1 MKIRGYKINNYKSI
15 GLEDNYL
22 PIESNVTALIGKNE
36 SGKSN
41 ILEAIGKLSF
51 LTPMNN
57 AYIKNTN
64 RGSTEEISI
73 IVHLKFNQDELVEFA
88 TNHSITIM
96 KYIDSSNIKI
106 EGGLSHLIES
116 DKLLMSAID
125 ELSELR
131 SNRNAWG
138 NDSTR
143 LKTIQ
148 GYIDELKEISTQI
161 LVNFYAKLD
170 SLEKFILNDYEDKE
184 ILKNNIKTIHEQLKR
199 YYNLL
204 PQIYYRDKDQQLD
217 STYKYED
224 IKNILKDSNHIFYRF
239 LIAAEIDEDEIQ
251 KAFESTIDGDKQTI
265 RNRIYKKIKQNI
277 EEKFNAFYTQ
287 ERITIQTVIEGN
299 LFKIYII
306 TDDKV
311 MNLSERS
318 NGLRWYLSL
327 FVDVLSRDYKDRSV
341 LYLLDEPGVYL
352 HVNAQ
357 KELLKLFSRLA
368 ERGNQVVYTTHSPYM
383 IDSQDILNVRAIEKD
398 EDGNTKIFKNAYN
411 QKLSS
416 ESKMETLS
424 PLLKAIGADLK
435 FNIGPSSKN
444 NIITEGISDYMY
456 LKAMLYNLKV
466 DNSPNIIPSA
476 GARNI
481 NKVASI
487 LIGWGCEFKILLDYD
502 VEGYKEYKVLVN
514 KLDETLKNK
523 IYFVNPNSE
532 PDETEMKIAPKTIE
546 SLICESDFEKLCTPY
561 DGTSSTKVLVA
572 KEFHDKVVSGE
583 INLQEETISNFNKL
597 FQMLVAAS

>member
-1 MKIRGYKINNYKSI
+1 
-15 GLEDNYL
+15 
-22 PIESNVTALIGKNE
+22 
-36 SGKSN
+36 
-41 ILEAIGKLSF
+41 
-51 LTPMNN
+51 
-57 AYIKNTN
+57 
-64 RGSTEEISI
+64 
-73 IVHLKFNQDELVEFA
+73 
-88 TNHSITIM
+88 
-96 KYIDSSNIKI
+96 
-106 EGGLSHLIES
+106 
-116 DKLLMSAID
+116 
-125 ELSELR
+125 
-131 SNRNAWG
+131 
-138 NDSTR
+138 
-143 LKTIQ
+143 
-148 GYIDELKEISTQI
+148 
-161 LVNFYAKLD
+161 VNFDAKLD

-184 ILKNNIKTIHEQLKR
+184 RLKNNIKTIHEQLKR

-265 RNRIYKKIKQNI
+265 RNRVYKKIKQNI

-287 ERITIQTVIEGN
+287 ERITIQTVIEGS

-327 FVDVLSRDYKDRSV
+327 FVDVLSRDYKDRTV

-398 EDGNTKIFKNAYN
+398 KNGNTKIFKNAYN

-456 LKAMLYNLKV
+456 LRAMLYNLKV

-487 LIGWGCEFKILLDYD
+487 LVGWGCEFKILLDYD

-514 KLDETLKNK
+514 KFDETLRNK

-546 SLICESDFEKLCTPY
+546 SLICETDFEKLCTPY
-561 DGTSSTKVLVA
+561 DGTSSTKVLAA

-583 INLQEETISNFNKL
+583 ITLQEETISNFNKL
-597 FQMLVAAS
+597 FQMLVAES